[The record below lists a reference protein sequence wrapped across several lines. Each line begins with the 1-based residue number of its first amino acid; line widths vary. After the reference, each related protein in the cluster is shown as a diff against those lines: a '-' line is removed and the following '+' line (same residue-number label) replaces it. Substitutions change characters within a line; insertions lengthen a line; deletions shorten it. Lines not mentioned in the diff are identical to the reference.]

1 MGGRAWACKKVDALN
16 RSWSSEEREKERER
30 EGKWRLDQDQ
40 GSVKL
45 DMRQTI
51 AVTCALDGGNYA
63 H

>member
-1 MGGRAWACKKVDALN
+1 MGVSVGGCFKQIMVFRRERK
-16 RSWSSEEREKERER
+16 REKER

-40 GSVKL
+40 GSAKL

-51 AVTCALDGGNYA
+51 AVTCALDEGNYA

>member
-1 MGGRAWACKKVDALN
+1 MGVSVGGCFKQNMVFR
-16 RSWSSEEREKERER
+16 KER
-30 EGKWRLDQDQ
+30 KWRLDQDQ

-51 AVTCALDGGNYA
+51 AVTCASDGGDYA

>member
-1 MGGRAWACKKVDALN
+1 MGVSVGGCFKQIMVFRID
-16 RSWSSEEREKERER
+16 KERER

-51 AVTCALDGGNYA
+51 ALTCALDGGNYS